1 MPRTWDRSRFAP
13 WLLRELVQMNEK
25 TTSHLSRANSLAG
38 QWLAL
43 TRSAI
48 LTTTKRRAQIGG
60 SRRRRDAA
68 AQDIVGRNWPAVVAL
83 VRAFA
88 RADYCAL
95 ERSANE
101 KAFAL
106 AVSINRCSWCDVRF
120 RSASHWSSGN
130 TRVRAKRHVSTLGK
144 RLNRAF
150 GVEDDDKIG
159 HLRTNLRPPP
169 APPVPMNDGPD
180 QPCPVRATTTPSPA
194 FALKIRPAFTTLMMA
209 RPRALIRMCAGMP
222 RSGMCRNS
230 RIVPA
235 ERSNVCCSVAFAA
248 TSDKE
253 KIVRTKNNFVMDVQV
268 LRGLD
273 AARLCLSMTM
283 SILSSDRTIPCRIHR
298 GGAHAPCRCDEEWR
312 RINSGHDTTARQRCN
327 DVSNAIREHKNS
339 DRVCD

>member
-48 LTTTKRRAQIGG
+48 STTTKRRAQIGG

-83 VRAFA
+83 VR
-88 RADYCAL
+88 
-95 ERSANE
+95 
-101 KAFAL
+101 AFAL

-159 HLRTNLRPPP
+159 HLRTNLRPPTH
-169 APPVPMNDGPD
+169 
-180 QPCPVRATTTPSPA
+180 ATGT
-194 FALKIRPAFTTLMMA
+194 
-209 RPRALIRMCAGMP
+209 
-222 RSGMCRNS
+222 
-230 RIVPA
+230 
-235 ERSNVCCSVAFAA
+235 
-248 TSDKE
+248 
-253 KIVRTKNNFVMDVQV
+253 
-268 LRGLD
+268 
-273 AARLCLSMTM
+273 
-283 SILSSDRTIPCRIHR
+283 
-298 GGAHAPCRCDEEWR
+298 DE
-312 RINSGHDTTARQRCN
+312 
-327 DVSNAIREHKNS
+327 
-339 DRVCD
+339 

>member
-1 MPRTWDRSRFAP
+1 MSKNGSSAVNAAYLGSVTICS
-13 WLLRELVQMNEK
+13 LVLRELVQMNEK
-25 TTSHLSRANSLAG
+25 TTSHLLRANSLAG

-48 LTTTKRRAQIGG
+48 STTTKRRAQIGG

-159 HLRTNLRPPP
+159 HLRTNLRPPT
-169 APPVPMNDGPD
+169 
-180 QPCPVRATTTPSPA
+180 RATGT
-194 FALKIRPAFTTLMMA
+194 
-209 RPRALIRMCAGMP
+209 
-222 RSGMCRNS
+222 
-230 RIVPA
+230 
-235 ERSNVCCSVAFAA
+235 
-248 TSDKE
+248 
-253 KIVRTKNNFVMDVQV
+253 
-268 LRGLD
+268 
-273 AARLCLSMTM
+273 
-283 SILSSDRTIPCRIHR
+283 
-298 GGAHAPCRCDEEWR
+298 DE
-312 RINSGHDTTARQRCN
+312 
-327 DVSNAIREHKNS
+327 
-339 DRVCD
+339 